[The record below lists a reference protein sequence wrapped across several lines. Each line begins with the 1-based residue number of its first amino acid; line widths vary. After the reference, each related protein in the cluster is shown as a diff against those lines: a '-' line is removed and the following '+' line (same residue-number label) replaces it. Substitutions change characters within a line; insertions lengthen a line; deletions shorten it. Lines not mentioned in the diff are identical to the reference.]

1 MRVESNK
8 AVCFTLWSSTH
19 NNVRHADLFHMLDS
33 VVRIYK
39 LNLSHSRVL
48 RGIQYRLWHAFSRKL
63 IYPYVLRY
71 LGQRYEKLL
80 TVDYNQIPAWA
91 KPASVIVDMDDPLF
105 TSGEVALLN
114 LPQVKAIV
122 VTTERARELFQQL
135 GVTRPIR
142 VIPQGVAIEQI
153 YSGKRRNVCT
163 QFKGERDVVVGYQ
176 APTLTLSSDGRR
188 RARGG
193 QDDLDFLFAV
203 LEAARREEPR
213 IKLWLIGQPSK
224 SVKNYVA
231 DGRASW
237 IKLFGYVP
245 FTQILDYVSNFDIG
259 VYARMLV
266 QPPAR
271 FNVKLAQ
278 FMACGVPVVSR
289 NLDESFILREARS
302 GIVCDSDAEFS
313 QALVKLARCAE
324 KRAAIGNAGRAYAQT
339 NLDWSILIP
348 AYKEILKG

>member
-1 MRVESNK
+1 MRVESNN
-8 AVCFTLWSSTH
+8 AVCITLCSPTH

-39 LNLSHSRVL
+39 LNLSHFRVL
-48 RGIQYRLWHAFSRKL
+48 RVIQYRLWHAFSRKL

-71 LGQRYEKLL
+71 LAQRYQNLL
-80 TVDYNQIPAWA
+80 TVDYNQIPFWP

-105 TSGEVALLN
+105 TSEEVALLN
-114 LPQVKAIV
+114 LHQVKAIV
-122 VTTERARELFQQL
+122 VTTERAKELFQQL
-135 GVTRPIR
+135 GVARPIR

-153 YSGKRRNVCT
+153 YLGKRRNVCT
-163 QFKGERDVVVGYQ
+163 RFRRQRDVVVGYH

-203 LEAARREEPR
+203 LEAARKEEPR

-237 IKLFGYVP
+237 IKLFGHVP

-259 VYARMLV
+259 VYARMAV

-271 FNVKLAQ
+271 FSVKLANSWH
-278 FMACGVPVVSR
+278 VVFR
-289 NLDESFILREARS
+289 
-302 GIVCDSDAEFS
+302 
-313 QALVKLARCAE
+313 
-324 KRAAIGNAGRAYAQT
+324 
-339 NLDWSILIP
+339 
-348 AYKEILKG
+348 